1 MDTITIRAS
10 SLPELFDCPARW
22 EAKYIRKL
30 HLPGSGAAQLG
41 TAVHAGA
48 AAFDAATLEG
58 NPLTPDDAAGA
69 VVDVLHRPKAEVA
82 WEDGLTPQSAEKIAL
97 ALHGRYCRE
106 IAPRQIYIGVE
117 VTCERVEITDIG
129 LAFTGTT
136 DRVRVTE
143 SGEIGITDIKTGARA
158 VGSDGKV
165 DVAPHLAQLGVY
177 EILASQALGAPV
189 TAPAQIVGMQTG
201 KTSTAQRVA
210 HATADTRIALVGDEE
225 RPGLLQM
232 ASRMLHAGLFYG
244 NPRSYLCGAKY
255 CPAFSSCRF
264 RG

>member
-1 MDTITIRAS
+1 MDIITIRAS
-10 SLPELFDCPARW
+10 SLPELFDCPARF
-22 EAKYIRKL
+22 EAKHIRGMR
-30 HLPGSGAAQLG
+30 LPGSGAAQLG

-48 AAFDAATLEG
+48 AAFDAAALEG
-58 NPLTPDDAAGA
+58 NPITPDDAAGA
-69 VVDVLHRPKAEVA
+69 VVDALHRPEAEVA
-82 WEDGLTPQSAEKIAL
+82 WGDELTPRSAEKVAL

-106 IAPRQIYIGVE
+106 IAPHQLYIGVE
-117 VTCERVEITDIG
+117 VTCEKVEITDLGI
-129 LAFTGTT
+129 AFTGTT

-143 SGEIGITDIKTGARA
+143 DGEIGITDIKTGARA

-177 EILASQALGAPV
+177 ELLTSQALGAPV

-201 KTSTAQRVA
+201 KTPTAQRVA
-210 HATADTRIALVGDEE
+210 CDTADTRLALVGDEE

-232 ASRMLHAGLFYG
+232 ASKMLHAGLFYG